1 MRLSVSVRTMDR
13 RQFLRNGLIG
23 AAGVGMIS
31 TLDMAAVS
39 AAEPGVGPYGAL
51 EGIQPDANGII
62 LPEGFTSRIIAT
74 SGDLFQTHL
83 INGTS
88 FQMVHRL
95 SLTEMGDGTTHA
107 TVKSL
112 IL

>member
-1 MRLSVSVRTMDR
+1 MDR
-13 RQFLRNGLIG
+13 RQFLQNGLIG

-39 AAEPGVGPYGAL
+39 AAEPGVGPYGSL

-74 SGDLFQTHL
+74 SGDLVP
-83 INGTS
+83 NTS
-88 FQMVHRL
+88 HQWHIFP
-95 SLTEMGDGTTHA
+95 DGANRTKHDM
-107 TVKSL
+107 
-112 IL
+112 